1 MRLPPVQVKA
11 AAPLPETLPRPWVP
25 SSLDIV
31 GPDDVRAAHPRVLP
45 DALERLPG
53 VTLQNQQGN
62 PYQPDLSLRGFSAS
76 PVTGLPQGISVFLDG
91 VRLNEPTVEEVNF
104 DLIPLDDVDLI
115 EIIRGPSVLFGRNTL
130 GAAVNMVTRR
140 GQERFELV
148 PEISGGSFGRQNYL
162 LRLGGMAG
170 PTDYYL
176 GLRYTEESGWR
187 DDSGSSSTAPIRKQR
202 PPNAVVAFAAARS
215 MTLPLEGM
223 TNEAMAAISN
233 AMQPRRLTAT
243 IRHSRLR
250 RRQQV

>member
-1 MRLPPVQVKA
+1 MQVKA

-104 DLIPLDDVDLI
+104 DHETGERRQLYGYAISAKRYALSNLGNPDDLRLRTRWETVLARPAAIADLPRI
-115 EIIRGPSVLFGRNTL
+115 ARKN
-130 GAAVNMVTRR
+130 GAA
-140 GQERFELV
+140 
-148 PEISGGSFGRQNYL
+148 
-162 LRLGGMAG
+162 
-170 PTDYYL
+170 
-176 GLRYTEESGWR
+176 
-187 DDSGSSSTAPIRKQR
+187 
-202 PPNAVVAFAAARS
+202 
-215 MTLPLEGM
+215 
-223 TNEAMAAISN
+223 
-233 AMQPRRLTAT
+233 
-243 IRHSRLR
+243 R
-250 RRQQV
+250 RREVRRWQTTRSG

>member
-1 MRLPPVQVKA
+1 MHVFHVA
-11 AAPLPETLPRPWVP
+11 AETFQELQALPETLPRPWVP

-115 EIIRGPSVLFGRNTL
+115 APSLEL
-130 GAAVNMVTRR
+130 GHVSETPAHTHA
-140 GQERFELV
+140 
-148 PEISGGSFGRQNYL
+148 
-162 LRLGGMAG
+162 RLHQGHL
-170 PTDYYL
+170 PT
-176 GLRYTEESGWR
+176 GE
-187 DDSGSSSTAPIRKQR
+187 
-202 PPNAVVAFAAARS
+202 
-215 MTLPLEGM
+215 
-223 TNEAMAAISN
+223 
-233 AMQPRRLTAT
+233 
-243 IRHSRLR
+243 
-250 RRQQV
+250 